1 MEHVGN
7 IIGVEIDSLVII
19 APKRSE
25 LTITDFLA
33 IESKFIVSDTADID
47 CRISKLF
54 RQIEVCAEND
64 AARCH

>member
-33 IESKFIVSDTADID
+33 IE
-47 CRISKLF
+47 
-54 RQIEVCAEND
+54 
-64 AARCH
+64 